1 MKDPTQKTELY
12 SLIQQE
18 MEKPSHPA
26 VGVFR
31 DYLKEYYP
39 SVLGILFYGSCLWN
53 IDQQSQNLGDNL
65 FDFYVLVP
73 GYTGMYQNKVQ
84 AFANWLLPP
93 NVYYIELK
101 WEGQL
106 IRAKYAVIS
115 LEQFRRGNAG
125 YSLQSAL
132 WARFCQPVR
141 LVFAVDE
148 TVRQKIIAILSQAV
162 IAMIGHS
169 LPLVPQ
175 VFSPALLWVSGF
187 QQTYKAEIRVEK
199 NNRTMQLYQRSQ
211 EYYDLL
217 TTAAFKGFPTII
229 AHNREENY
237 FVKAGS
243 STSQQYLKRSVNKLG
258 WFSRRLVGKAL
269 NVLRL
274 IKALFTFQG
283 ALPYAL
289 WKIKRHSGIDI
300 PVSAWNLR
308 HPFLSLPVLLGR
320 FYGRHRKQK
329 KMEKE

>member
-18 MEKPSHPA
+18 IEKPSHPA
-26 VGVFR
+26 AGVFR

-39 SVLGILFYGSCLWN
+39 SALGILFYGSCLWN

-73 GYTGMYQNKVQ
+73 GYTGTYQNKVQ

-101 WEGQL
+101 WQGQL

-115 LEQFRRGNAG
+115 IKQFRRGNAG
-125 YSLQSAL
+125 YGLQSAL

-141 LVFAVDE
+141 LVFAADE
-148 TVRQKIIAILSQAV
+148 TVRQKIIVILSQAV
-162 IAMIGHS
+162 ITMIDHS

-175 VFSPALLWVSGF
+175 VFTPSLLWVSGF

-199 NNRTMQLYQRSQ
+199 NNRTTQLYQRSK

-217 TTAAFKGFPTII
+217 TAAAFKGLPTIV
-229 AHNREENY
+229 AHNREEHY

-243 STSQQYLKRSVNKLG
+243 SASREYLKRYMNKWG
-258 WFSRRLVGKAL
+258 WSSRRLVGKVL
-269 NVLRL
+269 NALRL
-274 IKALFTFQG
+274 IKALSTFQG

-300 PVSAWNLR
+300 PVSAWNIR
-308 HPFLSLPVLLGR
+308 HPLLSLPVLLTR
-320 FYGRHRKQK
+320 FYAKRRQQRILK
-329 KMEKE
+329 K